1 LWIKLLRKKKINQ
14 SLLIFSACAL
24 VFILIFIFF
33 SKNIKTNNL
42 KNKTIE
48 TKLITN
54 VHQDLPMKFETNKSI
69 ISLVPGKVTSI
80 NYSIENLSN
89 ETLVASATFQF
100 WPNEL
105 ESYLTK
111 LNCFCYEEQTL
122 KAGQKQEYPL
132 VLLIDPKVAI
142 NPNTKDM
149 DKAIIQFTF
158 FKKQ

>member
-1 LWIKLLRKKKINQ
+1 M
-14 SLLIFSACAL
+14 
-24 VFILIFIFF
+24 V
-33 SKNIKTNNL
+33 KNIS
-42 KNKTIE
+42 NKT
-48 TKLITN
+48 
-54 VHQDLPMKFETNKSI
+54 
-69 ISLVPGKVTSI
+69 TSGI
-80 NYSIENLSN
+80 A
-89 ETLVASATFQF
+89 VFQIY
-100 WPNEL
+100 PSEL
-105 ESYLTK
+105 KPFITK

>member
-1 LWIKLLRKKKINQ
+1 MSSKEKKINRYI
-14 SLLIFSACAL
+14 LILSSFA
-24 VFILIFIFF
+24 FILIIFIFLE
-33 SKNIKTNNL
+33 KNINNKNL
-42 KNKTIE
+42 KSKIIE

-54 VHQDLPMKFETNKSI
+54 VHQDLPMKFETKEST
-69 ISLVPGKVTSI
+69 ISLIPGKVTSI

-100 WPNEL
+100 WPDEL